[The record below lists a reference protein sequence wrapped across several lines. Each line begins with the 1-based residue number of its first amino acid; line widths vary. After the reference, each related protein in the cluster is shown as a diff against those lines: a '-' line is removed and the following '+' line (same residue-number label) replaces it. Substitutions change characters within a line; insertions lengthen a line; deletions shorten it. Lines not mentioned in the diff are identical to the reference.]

1 MPQVSLEIN
10 GSEIDV
16 HGHRLFV
23 KWFRHALDDNGSKK
37 QDPPVVIMLH
47 EGLGCVEMLRN
58 VPEKIAR
65 LTGCN
70 VMAYD
75 RLGHGCSDRL
85 PKSHVH
91 NEYILDEAWNFLPE
105 VLDQCDIP
113 KAFLWGHSD
122 GGSMALLFAG
132 RFPQRVSGVITESAH
147 VYVDPMTVQGIKTAV
162 KAWKAGNLRE
172 KLTKYHGKNVDGIF
186 HRWSTIWLSDTFAQW
201 NIEAFLKDVTT
212 PVLAF
217 QGADDHYGE
226 PGQLI
231 SITEKTGGRS
241 QRVMIPGCGHIP
253 HLQAFDAVA
262 SKAVEF
268 IKFCC
273 QLSPESEIQERT
285 LT

>member
-1 MPQVSLEIN
+1 MPQMPLEIN
-10 GSEIDV
+10 DSEIKI
-16 HGHRLFV
+16 HGHRLSV
-23 KWFRHALDDNGSKK
+23 KWFCHTLNDCGVKK
-37 QDPPVVIMLH
+37 QDRPVVVMLH
-47 EGLGCVEMLRN
+47 EGLGCVKMLRD

-75 RLGHGCSDRL
+75 RLGHGRSDRL

-91 NEYILDEAWNFLPE
+91 NEYILDEACKFLPE
-105 VLDQCDIP
+105 VLDQCDLP

-122 GGSMALLFAG
+122 GGTMALLFAG
-132 RFPQRVSGVITESAH
+132 RFPQRVSGVITEAAH
-147 VYVDPMTVQGIKTAV
+147 VYVDSLTIQGIKTAV
-162 KAWKAGNLRE
+162 KAWDAGNLRE
-172 KLTKYHGKNVDGIF
+172 KLANYHGNNVDGIF

-201 NIEAFLKDVTT
+201 NIESLLKDITA

-226 PGQLI
+226 PGQLM
-231 SITEKTGGRS
+231 SITQKTGGRS

-262 SKAVEF
+262 QKAVGF
-268 IKFCC
+268 IQFCC
-273 QLSPESEIQERT
+273 QLSPELKVQVGT
-285 LT
+285 L